1 MTQEG
6 DFYTVEQ
13 AAKILNLTSGRIRQ
27 MLRSGA
33 LEGERDEAGR
43 WRIPAHAVHDRSRPA
58 RVERTSPTEATSE
71 SRESPEKLAELE
83 SEVRFLR
90 YQLGLQQGRLRLT
103 EKAESTL
110 REALER
116 ERARADTERERA
128 EQLQRHLDETRRPWW
143 RKMFGG

>member
-1 MTQEG
+1 MTEEG

-13 AAKILNLTSGRIRQ
+13 AAKILKLTSGRIRQ

-43 WRIPAHAVHDRSRPA
+43 WRIPAHAVPDRPRTV
-58 RVERTSPTEATSE
+58 RVERTSPTETTSE

-90 YQLGLQQGRLRLT
+90 YQLGLQQGRLWLT

-116 ERARADTERERA
+116 EQARADTERERA
-128 EQLQRHLDETRRPWW
+128 EQLQRQLDEARRPWW
-143 RKMFGG
+143 RKMFGR

>member
-1 MTQEG
+1 MTGEG
-6 DFYTVEQ
+6 EFYTVEQ
-13 AAKILNLTSGRIRQ
+13 AAKILKLTSGRIRQ

-43 WRIPAHAVHDRSRPA
+43 WRIPAHAVHDRPRPA
-58 RVERTSPTEATSE
+58 RVERTSPTEATSD
-71 SRESPEKLAELE
+71 SRGSPERLAELE
-83 SEVRFLR
+83 SEVRYLR
-90 YQLGLQQGRLRLT
+90 YQLGLQQGRLRST

-116 ERARADTERERA
+116 EQARADTEHERA
-128 EQLQRHLDETRRPWW
+128 EQLQRQLDGANRPWW